1 MIERDGNVIAKPE
14 LTDHVFLPPSS
25 RAQIVLEVGGAGCL
39 HVAKPRRRRRAK
51 PATPTLT
58 VALAT
63 LKIEGEK
70 VDGSALVARLAGG
83 AAARSLQAAVAAEFE
98 ALPVT
103 RERRLVYTENEEGTE
118 FYLNGKQFDVERI
131 DAEVK
136 LGDVE
141 EWTLVN
147 DTDERHTFHIHQVEF
162 LVQSIGGNVLEAP
175 GVRDNVD
182 ILYRDP
188 KTKKPGV
195 VKVKIPFTNPVIVGK
210 FPYHCHIL
218 EHEDGGMM
226 QNIRVVP

>member
-1 MIERDGNVIAKPE
+1 V
-14 LTDHVFLPPSS
+14 
-25 RAQIVLEVGGAGCL
+25 
-39 HVAKPRRRRRAK
+39 
-51 PATPTLT
+51 
-58 VALAT
+58 
-63 LKIEGEK
+63 
-70 VDGSALVARLAGG
+70 
-83 AAARSLQAAVAAEFE
+83 AEFE

-141 EWTLVN
+141 VWTLVN
-147 DTDERHTFHIHQVEF
+147 DTDERHTFHIHQTEF
-162 LVQSIGGNVLEAP
+162 LVQSIGGNVLETP

-182 ILYRDP
+182 LLYRDP
-188 KTKKPGV
+188 KTKKPSE
-195 VKVKIPFTNPVIVGK
+195 VKVKIAFTNPVIVGK